1 MTSKATRVVGAKVT
15 LPGEV
20 WVGHGRVRDG
30 KGSRWAFRASS
41 VEAVG
46 WGMTDKGP
54 VVTVSFKNTEDMRL
68 GGEEA
73 LGFLETSLR
82 RSMPEL
88 HAALM
93 GPQWEGDT

>member
-1 MTSKATRVVGAKVT
+1 
-15 LPGEV
+15 
-20 WVGHGRVRDG
+20 
-30 KGSRWAFRASS
+30 
-41 VEAVG
+41 
-46 WGMTDKGP
+46 MTDKGP